1 VTGTQAALYAEI
13 DLELSWSEEA
23 LPQSERTKHVHG
35 LHPYLGKFP
44 PQLAE
49 ALIERH
55 CPEGGL
61 VLDPF
66 CGSGTTLVEAI
77 GLGRDATGCDVSAFN
92 ALLAREKT
100 RPHDPAVV
108 AAGLDETLARA
119 EAALVAGAAAGPVP
133 AYLAEWYGDDA
144 RRELLAYRAAI
155 EPGSAWSGLAALV
168 LSRAARSARLV
179 RHDAL
184 DAAREPV
191 REPYWCHKHRR
202 TCVPT
207 AGAMRFL
214 RRYSSDAATRI
225 AAFAELRSPGAVA
238 DVHHLD
244 ARDLRLERPADALV
258 TSPPYVGVIDYHD
271 QHAYAYALLALEP
284 RARQEIGSRLRG
296 ASASAVRAY
305 ATEMVAALAAAAS
318 CVRPGAP
325 LAIVVNDRLGLYG
338 DILERAGLQL
348 ESRSLRHVNRR
359 TSRRAG
365 EYYEEILV
373 ARRPQGA
380 SR

>member
-13 DLELSWSEEA
+13 DLELSWSEDA

-49 ALIERH
+49 ALIRRH
-55 CPEGGL
+55 CPAGGL

-66 CGSGTTLVEAI
+66 CGSGTTLVEAV
-77 GLGRDATGCDVSAFN
+77 GLGRDAVGCDVSAFN

-100 RPHDPAVV
+100 RLQDAEAV
-108 AAGLDETLARA
+108 AAGLAATLARA
-119 EAALVAGAAAGPVP
+119 ETLVAGDPGAPIDIP
-133 AYLAEWYGDDA
+133 AYLAEWYGESA
-144 RRELLAYRAAI
+144 RRELLAYRRALDTDCVW
-155 EPGSAWSGLAALV
+155 EGLTSLV
-168 LSRAARSARLV
+168 LTRAARSARLV

-184 DAAREPV
+184 DGAREPV

-202 TCVPT
+202 TCAPT
-207 AGAMRFL
+207 VGASRFL
-214 RRYSSDAATRI
+214 RRYSQDI
-225 AAFAELRSPGAVA
+225 AARVAAFCALRPPGVRA

-244 ARDLRLERPADALV
+244 VRELRLQRPADALV

-271 QHAYAYALLALEP
+271 QHAYAYALLGLTP
-284 RARQEIGSRLRG
+284 RPQEEIGSRSRG
-296 ASASAVRAY
+296 SGARAVRAY
-305 ATEMVAALAAAAS
+305 ADDMVAALATAAT
-318 CVRPGAP
+318 CLRPGAP

-338 DILERAGLQL
+338 DILERAGLAL
-348 ESRSLRHVNRR
+348 ESRTLRHVNRR

-365 EYYEEILV
+365 EYFEEILV
-373 ARRPQGA
+373 ARQA
-380 SR
+380 

>member
-13 DLELSWSEEA
+13 DLELSWSESA

-49 ALIERH
+49 ALIARH
-55 CPEGGL
+55 CPAGGL

-66 CGSGTTLVEAI
+66 CGSGTTLVEAV
-77 GLGRDATGCDVSAFN
+77 GLGRDAVGCDISAFN

-100 RPHDPAVV
+100 QVHDAAAV
-108 AAGLDETLARA
+108 AAGLAETLARA
-119 EAALVAGAAAGPVP
+119 EARLDDTPARSAAP
-133 AYLAEWYGDDA
+133 AYLAEWYSLDA

-155 EPGSAWSGLAALV
+155 EPDSPCSGLASLV
-168 LSRAARSARLV
+168 LTRAARSARLV

-184 DAAREPV
+184 DSAREPV

-207 AGAMRFL
+207 AGALRFL
-214 RRYSSDAATRI
+214 RRYSHDVAARV
-225 AAFAELRSPGAVA
+225 AAFCALRPPSARA
-238 DVHHLD
+238 AVHHLD
-244 ARDLRLERPADALV
+244 VRDLRLERPADALV
-258 TSPPYVGVIDYHD
+258 TSPPYAGVIDYHD
-271 QHAYAYALLALEP
+271 QHAYAYALLGLAQRSEE
-284 RARQEIGSRLRG
+284 EIGSRSRG
-296 ASASAVRAY
+296 TSARAVRAY
-305 ATEMVAALAAAAS
+305 ADDMVAALATAAT
-318 CVRPGAP
+318 CLRPGAP

-338 DILERAGLQL
+338 DILERAGLRL

-365 EYYEEILV
+365 EYFEEILV
-373 ARRPQGA
+373 ARSA
-380 SR
+380 

>member
-1 VTGTQAALYAEI
+1 MSGTQAALYAEI

-23 LPQSERTKHVHG
+23 LPQGERTKHVHG

-55 CPEGGL
+55 CPAGGL

-77 GLGRDATGCDVSAFN
+77 GLGRDAVGCDVSAFN
-92 ALLAREKT
+92 ALLAHEKT
-100 RPHDPAVV
+100 TAHDPAAV
-108 AAGLDETLARA
+108 ADGLDATLARA
-119 EAALVAGAAAGPVP
+119 EAALAAGAATGPVP
-133 AYLAEWYGDDA
+133 AYVTEWYGEEA

-168 LSRAARSARLV
+168 LTRAARSARLV

-184 DAAREPV
+184 DGAREPV

-207 AGAMRFL
+207 TGALRFL
-214 RRYSSDAATRI
+214 RRYSGDAATRI
-225 AAFAELRSPGAVA
+225 ATFAALRSAGAVA

-244 ARDLRLERPADALV
+244 ARDLRLARPGDALV

-271 QHAYAYALLALEP
+271 QHAYAYALLGLEP
-284 RARQEIGSRLRG
+284 RPRQEIGSRTRG
-296 ASASAVRAY
+296 ASARAVRAY
-305 ATEMVAALAAAAS
+305 AADMVAALAAAAS
-318 CVRPGAP
+318 CLRPGAP
-325 LAIVVNDRLGLYG
+325 LAIVVNDKLGLYG

-373 ARRPQGA
+373 ARQA
-380 SR
+380 

>member
-1 VTGTQAALYAEI
+1 MTGTQAALYAEI

-49 ALIERH
+49 ALIARH
-55 CPEGGL
+55 CPAGGL

-66 CGSGTTLVEAI
+66 CGSGTTLVEAV
-77 GLGRDATGCDVSAFN
+77 GLGRDAVGCDVSAFN

-100 RPHDPAVV
+100 RPTTPPRSPPGSPRRSRAPRPRSRPG
-108 AAGLDETLARA
+108 AGD
-119 EAALVAGAAAGPVP
+119 GPVP
-133 AYLAEWYGDDA
+133 AYLAEWYGEEA

-168 LSRAARSARLV
+168 LTRAARSARLV

-207 AGAMRFL
+207 AGALRFL
-214 RRYSSDAATRI
+214 RRYSGDVAARV
-225 AAFAELRSPGAVA
+225 AAFAALRPPAAGA

-244 ARDLRLERPADALV
+244 VRELRLERPADALV

-271 QHAYAYALLALEP
+271 QHAYAYALLGLAP
-284 RARQEIGSRLRG
+284 RTQQEIGSRSRG
-296 ASASAVRAY
+296 ASARAVRAY
-305 ATEMVAALAAAAS
+305 ADDMVAALATRRD
-318 CVRPGAP
+318 CLRPGAP

-348 ESRSLRHVNRR
+348 ESRTLRHVNRR

-365 EYYEEILV
+365 EYFEEILV
-373 ARRPQGA
+373 ARAGA
-380 SR
+380 SQA

>member
-1 VTGTQAALYAEI
+1 MTGTQAALYAEI
-13 DLELSWSEEA
+13 DLELSWSENE

-49 ALIERH
+49 ALIGRH
-55 CPEGGL
+55 CPQGGV

-66 CGSGTTLVEAI
+66 CGSGTTLVEAL
-77 GLGRDATGCDVSAFN
+77 GLGRSAVGCDVSAFN

-100 RPHDPAVV
+100 RPHDPAAV
-108 AAGLDETLARA
+108 AAGLAGTLARA
-119 EAALVAGAAAGPVP
+119 ESALAAGAPAESPVP
-133 AYLAEWYGDDA
+133 PYLAEWYGEDA

-155 EPGSAWSGLAALV
+155 EPGRSWSGLAALV
-168 LSRAARSARLV
+168 LTRAARSARLV

-191 REPYWCHKHRR
+191 RAPYWCHKHRR

-207 AGAMRFL
+207 VGALRFL
-214 RRYSSDAATRI
+214 RRYSADAAARV
-225 AAFAELRSPGAVA
+225 AAFAAVRSPDASADVRHCDARELR
-238 DVHHLD
+238 LK
-244 ARDLRLERPADALV
+244 RPADAVV

-271 QHAYAYALLALEP
+271 QHAYAYSLLGLE
-284 RARQEIGSRLRG
+284 ARSEQEIGSRTRG
-296 ASASAVRAY
+296 ASARAVRAY
-305 ATEMVAALAAAAS
+305 ADDMGSALAAAAR
-318 CVRPGAP
+318 CLRPGAP

-338 DILERAGLQL
+338 GILAHAGLRL

-373 ARRPQGA
+373 ARQA
-380 SR
+380 